1 MHPSPGPSLRVAIQP
16 GQSPGPTRGD
26 RSNTHTDGLGEGPCR
41 RAQDTGP
48 LPTPSSNTH
57 TKPRFNLPGGDC
69 VQGKSEM
76 ASGRFQPPHKDAP
89 TDGGRSR
96 GQATPSSWL
105 GLRLPGLSGILQ
117 NCLSAFLAPTSHL
130 PCKVGK
136 PGTEQ
141 GHLSRGCP
149 PGRGLWHR
157 QPLRVTTKGGGP
169 LGTGASQQ
177 LGDVALQHQALHW
190 QQKCG
195 LWGPGRGLFPPPTRL
210 CPSLNLACR
219 IMC

>member
-1 MHPSPGPSLRVAIQP
+1 MGTGRWPPAHPFLQHTHQAQIQ
-16 GQSPGPTRGD
+16 
-26 RSNTHTDGLGEGPCR
+26 
-41 RAQDTGP
+41 
-48 LPTPSSNTH
+48 
-57 TKPRFNLPGGDC
+57 LPGGDC

-195 LWGPGRGLFPPPTRL
+195 LWGPGRGLSPPPTRL

>member
-1 MHPSPGPSLRVAIQP
+1 MLRYNQDSPQGPQEA
-16 GQSPGPTRGD
+16 TEA
-26 RSNTHTDGLGEGPCR
+26 THTQR
-41 RAQDTGP
+41 RPRGGSLPRGTGRWPPAHPFLQHTHQAQIQ
-48 LPTPSSNTH
+48 
-57 TKPRFNLPGGDC
+57 LPGGDC

-105 GLRLPGLSGILQ
+105 GLRLPGLSGIFQ

-195 LWGPGRGLFPPPTRL
+195 LWVQGGDFSLSPHASALHLIWHAGL
-210 CPSLNLACR
+210 CVNLKFK
-219 IMC
+219 